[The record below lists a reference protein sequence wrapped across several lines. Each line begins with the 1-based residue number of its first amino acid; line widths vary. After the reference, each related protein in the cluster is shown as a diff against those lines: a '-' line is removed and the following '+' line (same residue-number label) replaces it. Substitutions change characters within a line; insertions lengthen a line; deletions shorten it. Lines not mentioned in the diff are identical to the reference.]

1 MSSRNQDIKEIKIKN
16 VKDANSNFQHLASSV
31 KLSLLLDKSFQYDTI
46 KIMNETILS
55 PRQKHLLN
63 IINQSDGLLRE
74 QIQEKVSKTYS
85 VSKPTI
91 IRDIHILL
99 KKRLIKISGKARAT
113 KYLPMVSNPL
123 LREFDLERYF
133 IDDPDNRPGAR
144 KFFDFDIFKN
154 LHGLFLP
161 EEISNLEK
169 ISLSFKK
176 KTAMLNPDLLK
187 KELERFIIELSW
199 KSSKIEGNTYTLL
212 ETESLI
218 SEQKEAVGKSK
229 DEAVMILNHK
239 TAFDE
244 ILKNTNVFKTISV
257 SEINQLHNLLIK
269 DLNVTTG
276 IRKQAVGI
284 TGTTY
289 SPPDNQH
296 QIREVFEKTITTIN
310 KTNNAFEKAL
320 IAHFMIPYI
329 QPYTDGNK
337 RTARMLTNA
346 ILLAN
351 DLYPL
356 SYRSINEDKF
366 KKALI
371 LFYEQESIYEI
382 KHLFIEQFKFAN
394 ETYFK

>member
-1 MSSRNQDIKEIKIKN
+1 
-16 VKDANSNFQHLASSV
+16 
-31 KLSLLLDKSFQYDTI
+31 
-46 KIMNETILS
+46 MNETILT
-55 PRQKHLLN
+55 PRQKYLLN
-63 IINQSDGLLRE
+63 VINQSDGLLRE
-74 QIQEKVSKTYS
+74 EIQEKIFKAYS
-85 VSKPTI
+85 VSKPTL

-99 KKRLIKISGKARAT
+99 KKRLIKVAGKARAT
-113 KYLPMVSNPL
+113 KYLPMASNPL

-133 IDDPDNRPGAR
+133 ADDPDNRPGAR

-154 LHGLFLP
+154 LHDLFSL

-169 ISLSFKK
+169 IALSFKE
-176 KTAMLNPDLLK
+176 KTVTLSPDLLK

-212 ETESLI
+212 ETEALI
-218 SEQKEAVGKSK
+218 KEKKEAVGRSK
-229 DEAVMILNHK
+229 DETVMILNHK

-244 ILKNTNVFKTISV
+244 ILKNTNDFKTISV
-257 SEINQLHNLLIK
+257 SVINQLHNLLIK
-269 DLNVTTG
+269 DLNITTG

-289 SPPDNQH
+289 HPPDNEH
-296 QIREVFEKTITTIN
+296 QIREVFEKTITIIN
-310 KTNNAFEKAL
+310 KTKNAFEKAL
-320 IAHFMIPYI
+320 IAHFMIAYI

-356 SYRSINEDKF
+356 SYRSINEDRF

-382 KHLFIEQFKFAN
+382 KRLFIDQFKFAN
-394 ETYFK
+394 ETYFR